1 MARPSEQLLKFMET
15 YKVSSE
21 EVWEVRTGGAW
32 AIKHAALERVA
43 AEQKITFETPLM
55 LEFHASD
62 KIAVICV
69 TGRMGD
75 RTEWSIGEAAPYN
88 NKNTYPFAMAE
99 KRAKD
104 RVALKLLNAHGAL
117 YSDSEADEFANGNGN
132 GAKAVT
138 LPKKDAREIY
148 TKMQSEIRAA
158 ISRDHLSE
166 WGKANKDR
174 IAVLPEDWQD
184 ILRLQYEEQMADLR
198 NKEAA

>member
-1 MARPSEQLLKFMET
+1 MNMGKPSKQLQDFMAAHKIDHD
-15 YKVSSE
+15 

-32 AIKHAALERVA
+32 AIKHSALERVA
-43 AEQKITFETPLM
+43 AENKISFDTPLM
-55 LEFHASD
+55 LEFHAAD

-69 TGRMGD
+69 TGKMGD

-117 YSDSEADEFANGNGN
+117 YSDAEADEFTQTAPTP
-132 GAKAVT
+132 T
-138 LPKKDAREIY
+138 LAKKDAKEAY
-148 TKMQSEIRAA
+148 TKMQREVQECQ
-158 ISRDHLSE
+158 SREQLVH
-166 WGKANKDR
+166 WMTGNRDR
-174 IAVLPEDWQD
+174 IAILPEDWQGT
-184 ILRLQYEEQMADLR
+184 LRSQCQEMLHDLK